1 MLSILAFS
9 AIVLWAAYS
18 SPEFATA
25 GLSPRLNRRR
35 TRQDFGTWHKG
46 GGAPRPPSDADT
58 KKQVAEIQKPLP
70 KVEMPKPLPPPPPP
84 TQNMDSVQQA
94 TEDARR
100 RNARGRGVAQT
111 LLAGET
117 GGYRPMAQAENGGKR
132 TLLG

>member
-1 MLSILAFS
+1 MLTLCAFATIL
-9 AIVLWAAYS
+9 LWAAFV
-18 SPEFATA
+18 PLQLAPA

>member
-1 MLSILAFS
+1 MLSILALS
-9 AIVLWAAYS
+9 TIVLWAVYRP
-18 SPEFATA
+18 PEFAAA

-35 TRQDFGTWHKG
+35 SRQAFGVWHKG

-70 KVEMPKPLPPPPPP
+70 TVQMPKPLPPPPPP
-84 TQNMDSVQQA
+84 SQNMDSVQQA
-94 TEDARR
+94 TEDQRR

>member
-1 MLSILAFS
+1 ML
-9 AIVLWAAYS
+9 LWAAFV
-18 SPEFATA
+18 PLQLAPA

-35 TRQDFGTWHKG
+35 SRQDFGTWHKG

-70 KVEMPKPLPPPPPP
+70 AVQMPKPLPPPPPP

-94 TEDARR
+94 TEDQRR

-117 GGYRPMAQAENGGKR
+117 GGYRPMAQAENGKR

>member
-1 MLSILAFS
+1 MFSILAFS
-9 AIVLWAAYS
+9 AIFLWAAYRP
-18 SPEFATA
+18 PEFALA
-25 GLSPRLNRRR
+25 GLSPRLNRRKS
-35 TRQDFGTWHKG
+35 RQGFGTWHKG
-46 GGAPRPPSDADT
+46 GGAPRPPSDKET
-58 KKQVAEIQKPLP
+58 QKQVAEIQKPLP

-100 RNARGRGVAQT
+100 RSARGRGVAQT

>member
-1 MLSILAFS
+1 MLTLCAFATIL
-9 AIVLWAAYS
+9 LWAAFV
-18 SPEFATA
+18 PIQLAPA

-46 GGAPRPPSDADT
+46 GGAPRPPSDKDT
-58 KKQVAEIQKPLP
+58 QKQVAEIQKPLP

-117 GGYRPMAQAENGGKR
+117 GGYRPMAQADNGKR

>member
-9 AIVLWAAYS
+9 AIILWAAYRP
-18 SPEFATA
+18 PEFATA

-35 TRQDFGTWHKG
+35 ARQTFGTWHKG

-100 RNARGRGVAQT
+100 RSARGRGVAQT